1 MPVFSFDAKKNQS
14 INCSD
19 IKKSQYINRMW
30 EPHAVAIS
38 KSYENVNILSRSEMP
53 AFANDES

>member
-1 MPVFSFDAKKNQS
+1 
-14 INCSD
+14 
-19 IKKSQYINRMW
+19 MW